1 MTGLELALLAGA
13 GKALLKGGIGAASQF
28 GSAQD
33 LKLTPEQ
40 EKRLREL
47 ERLQARNAL
56 GMTQGERELYRSQA
70 MNPVQAAERE
80 VMARFGAAQN
90 IADIGQGT
98 AFRQQ
103 QAIADTGQA
112 ARGQVS
118 QAVAQ
123 RDAQVAQQQAEEIA
137 RLQEQQRQVQAL
149 ERQAALSLVGGIGE
163 AVTGS
168 AEVVAEEKSEQESYD
183 KNLKRMRDFLKIQK
197 EMSEQEKQT
206 SQSTQNMLG
215 IGKSAEMQAVE
226 NTRATDASLGGD
238 ANRFVNGMISN
249 MNVPFKPPIV
259 NGMVSNM
266 NVPFNPL
273 TTLILPLGEAAGA
286 GGIEGAAWYNRP
298 RLTDWY
304 TNIAIQRALMKG
316 K

>member
-40 EKRLREL
+40 QQRLREL

-70 MNPVQAAERE
+70 MTPVQAAERE

-103 QAIADTGQA
+103 QAMADTGQA
-112 ARGQVS
+112 ARAQVS

-123 RDAQVAQQQAEEIA
+123 RDAEVAQQQAEEKA
-137 RLQEQQRQVQAL
+137 RLEEQQRQAKAL

-163 AVTGS
+163 AVTGA
-168 AEVVAEEKSEQESYD
+168 AEVTAEHKLAEELYD
-183 KNLKRMRDFLKIQK
+183 KQIDNLKGAAQA
-197 EMSEQEKQT
+197 T
-206 SQSTQNMLG
+206 SQGTQNMLG
-215 IGKSAEMQAVE
+215 IGKSAGMQAVE
-226 NTRATDASLGGD
+226 GMKKPILGADAVT
-238 ANRFVNGMISN
+238 AVEGME
-249 MNVPFKPPIV
+249 
-259 NGMVSNM
+259 
-266 NVPFNPL
+266 VPFNPL
-273 TTLILPLGEAAGA
+273 QGFTYEQLIQAMLA
-286 GGIEGAAWYNRP
+286 GGY
-298 RLTDWY
+298 
-304 TNIAIQRALMKG
+304 
-316 K
+316 

>member
-1 MTGLELALLAGA
+1 MTGLELAILAGA

-28 GSAQD
+28 GTAQD

-47 ERLQARNAL
+47 ERMQSRNAL

-70 MNPVQAAERE
+70 MSPVQAAERE

-103 QAIADTGQA
+103 QAMSEASQA

-123 RDAQVAQQQAEEIA
+123 RDAQVAQQQQEEQA
-137 RLQEQQRQVQAL
+137 RLQEQQRQAQAL

-163 AVTGS
+163 AVTGAAS
-168 AEVVAEEKSEQESYD
+168 VKAEAKSEQESYD
-183 KNLKRMRDFLKIQK
+183 KRLERMRDLLKIQK
-197 EMSEQEKQT
+197 GLSEKGKET
-206 SQSTQNMLG
+206 SQNTQNMLG
-215 IGKSAEMQAVE
+215 IGKSEQMKAVE
-226 NTRATDASLGGD
+226 NTRATDQSLGGD
-238 ANRFVNGMISN
+238 ANRFVA
-249 MNVPFKPPIV
+249 
-259 NGMVSNM
+259 GMV
-266 NVPFNPL
+266 PRTEFD
-273 TTLILPLGEAAGA
+273 ILSQYLQQKDLLEFDIMSQYLRAAQGE
-286 GGIEGAAWYNRP
+286 Y
-298 RLTDWY
+298 
-304 TNIAIQRALMKG
+304 
-316 K
+316 